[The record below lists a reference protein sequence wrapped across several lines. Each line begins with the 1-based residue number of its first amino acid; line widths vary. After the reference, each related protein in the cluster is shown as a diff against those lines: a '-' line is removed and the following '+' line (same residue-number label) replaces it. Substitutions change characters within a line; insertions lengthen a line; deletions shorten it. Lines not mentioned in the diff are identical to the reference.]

1 MNTTPA
7 PTTLDTDSTP
17 VAPRRSRR
25 LGKLAAKAALVGGGI
40 AVGIGGGAAYA
51 ASFSDVPVSHPFYDE
66 IEWMADTGITQG
78 YPDGTF
84 RPNDAVTRGQM
95 SAFMQRLYLLQDT
108 TYAANMTGAVSTESS
123 SWTNIMPLVAEVTV
137 PEGTRANLHADF
149 SAESACYDGAGYCR
163 ARIVYQPVGG
173 GPVTELGPVVGTQ
186 FAFDNSNANT
196 EIAGS
201 WESHA
206 ITRSSAASLPPGQY
220 NVGVQF
226 STTSD
231 GSTHFYLDDGNLQVD
246 VDLVPEEDLPIVL
259 ELG

>member
-51 ASFSDVPVSHPFYDE
+51 ASFSDVPVNHPFYDE

-84 RPNDAVTRGQM
+84 RPNEDVTRGQM

-108 TYAANMTGAVSTESS
+108 TYAANMAGATSTEST
-123 SWTNIMPLVAEVTV
+123 SWQNVVPLVAEVTV
-137 PEGTRANLHADF
+137 PEGTRANLHAQL

-163 ARIVYQPVGG
+163 VRIVYQPVGG
-173 GPVTELGPVVGTQ
+173 GAVTELGPVVGSQ
-186 FAFDNSNANT
+186 FAFDNTNNDT

-201 WESHA
+201 WESHS
-206 ITRSSAASLPPGQY
+206 IGRSSAASLPPGEY
-220 NVGVQF
+220 NVGVQI
-226 STTSD
+226 SVTNAD
-231 GSTHFYLDDGNLQVD
+231 GTHFYLDDANLQVD